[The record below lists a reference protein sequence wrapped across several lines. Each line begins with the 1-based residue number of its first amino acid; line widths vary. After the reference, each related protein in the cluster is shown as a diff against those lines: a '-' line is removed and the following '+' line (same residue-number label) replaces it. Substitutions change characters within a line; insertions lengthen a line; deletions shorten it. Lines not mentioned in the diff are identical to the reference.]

1 MADIY
6 RIREDLAYIDLN
18 LFQMKRGSA
27 TYVLLGDGVTLI
39 ETGVP
44 ASAFY
49 ILEGLRELGISKEEV
64 RRILVTHVHLDHAG
78 GVGPLVREMP
88 WVQVYIHERGVKHLI
103 DPSAL
108 LESTRRAMRDLFSL
122 FGEVL
127 PVPEK
132 NIIGVTQ
139 ETLEIGGGKRLRIF
153 ETPGHSPHHVCF
165 YEESFRDLFC
175 GEALG
180 NYYEL
185 EEGPLL
191 IPAIAPPAFDL
202 MAFLDT
208 IRRIET
214 MEVDQL
220 LFSQFGPCREVKK
233 ITTQAA
239 QQLRSWEERIREALA
254 KGKEPEQIIDD
265 LKNEDPQRLKEHFAP
280 SFVDFAIAATVWGY
294 VLYFKSRA

>member
-18 LFQMKRGSA
+18 LFGMKRGSA
-27 TYVLLGDGVTLI
+27 THVLMGDGVTLI

-44 ASAFY
+44 ASASY
-49 ILEGLRELGISKEEV
+49 ILEGLRKLGPSKEEV

-88 WVQVYIHERGVKHLI
+88 WVQVYIHERGVRHLI

-122 FGEVL
+122 FGEIL

-132 NIIGVTQ
+132 NIVGVTN

-153 ETPGHSPHHVCF
+153 EAPGHAPHHVCF

-180 NYYEL
+180 NYYEF

-191 IPAIAPPAFDL
+191 IPAVAPPAFDL
-202 MAFLDT
+202 EANIET
-208 IRRIET
+208 IHRIER
-214 MEVDQL
+214 MEVNQL
-220 LFSQFGPCREVKK
+220 LFSQFGSIRDVKQ
-233 ITTQAA
+233 ITVQAA
-239 QQLRSWEERIREALA
+239 EQLRNWEGRIRGALA
-254 KGKEPEQIIDD
+254 KGKDPEQIIAE
-265 LKNEDPQRLKEHFAP
+265 LKEEDPQQLKEHFAP
-280 SFVDFAIAATVWGY
+280 PFIDFAISATVWGY
-294 VLYFKSRA
+294 VLYFKSL